1 MMKKLIEE
9 NGTFKLEEK
18 MNVINYYMTR
28 QKEAY
33 KLLDDIKKIIMKHEP
48 KNQDEINWEHVGDL
62 SSTVDELKMIYS
74 SFKK

>member
-1 MMKKLIEE
+1 MKKLIEE